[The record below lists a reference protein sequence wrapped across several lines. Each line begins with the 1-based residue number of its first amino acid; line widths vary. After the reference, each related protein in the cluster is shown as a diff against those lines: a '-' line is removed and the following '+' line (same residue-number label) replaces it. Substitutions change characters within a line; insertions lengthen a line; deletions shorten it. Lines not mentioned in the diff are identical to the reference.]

1 MRKDLFWMLP
11 LWAVGTAVSAQTT
24 AISGKVVDENG
35 VELPGVNVS
44 VKGTQVGTLTD
55 VNGSFSLDNVPG
67 GEKAVLLFSYVGYM
81 TQEVKVGNERYLRV
95 KLLENAEQLDEVVV
109 LGYGSQTRASLTGAV
124 SQIDS
129 KVIGIQNVSTVSK
142 ALEGS
147 IPGLQVAAADGQP
160 GVDMGIRVRGV
171 SSATGNNASALIV
184 IDGVPAQ
191 NENPLSNMNPQ
202 DIASV
207 TVLKDAASTA
217 MYGSRGA
224 NGVVLITTKKGQ
236 SGKTRISFDARWGWN
251 SIGSFNTS
259 GMTSAADY
267 YTYVWRSIYNSYR
280 YGVNGTG
287 RPGVDENGVP
297 YTNVSNPNHT
307 HEEAAAFASAHLFNY
322 NSGAGDSET
331 NFYRNGLG
339 NWMAYNVPGAIYT
352 PDGGSGTLASATM
365 SGQYLVGLDG
375 RINPN
380 AQFLY
385 GDEDT
390 YADAL
395 LNTAFRQE
403 YNISASGGNDKINYY
418 TSLGYLDDPS
428 YIRSSAFERFSGR
441 ANVDAKLFKWLKI
454 GANVGYTRTT
464 TNAMSTKWGRNPG
477 VATGNVMLYVNGHLP
492 TMSIWAREANGDGSI
507 GGIIYENGERKE
519 AGVEGTSYSPL
530 GSTAGNQLGRD
541 VLFEIDE
548 NKN

>member
-1 MRKDLFWMLP
+1 MFDTLTIDMNTKIFLPFLILFLTAFGAQAQHRRGHHRP
-11 LWAVGTAVSAQTT
+11 HGIELSGRITSTDHEIIDFASVYLKGTSHGAYVDTGGRYRFRAPAGTYTLTVSAIGYETIEKEIT
-24 AISGKVVDENG
+24 LRRGENF
-35 VELPGVNVS
+35 V
-44 VKGTQVGTLTD
+44 QDFTLR
-55 VNGSFSLDNVPG
+55 P
-67 GEKAVLLFSYVGYM
+67 EH
-81 TQEVKVGNERYLRV
+81 R
-95 KLLENAEQLDEVVV
+95 QLDEVVV

-267 YTYVWRSIYNSYR
+267 
-280 YGVNGTG
+280 
-287 RPGVDENGVP
+287 
-297 YTNVSNPNHT
+297 
-307 HEEAAAFASAHLFNY
+307 
-322 NSGAGDSET
+322 
-331 NFYRNGLG
+331 
-339 NWMAYNVPGAIYT
+339 
-352 PDGGSGTLASATM
+352 
-365 SGQYLVGLDG
+365 
-375 RINPN
+375 
-380 AQFLY
+380 
-385 GDEDT
+385 
-390 YADAL
+390 
-395 LNTAFRQE
+395 
-403 YNISASGGNDKINYY
+403 
-418 TSLGYLDDPS
+418 
-428 YIRSSAFERFSGR
+428 
-441 ANVDAKLFKWLKI
+441 
-454 GANVGYTRTT
+454 
-464 TNAMSTKWGRNPG
+464 
-477 VATGNVMLYVNGHLP
+477 
-492 TMSIWAREANGDGSI
+492 
-507 GGIIYENGERKE
+507 
-519 AGVEGTSYSPL
+519 
-530 GSTAGNQLGRD
+530 
-541 VLFEIDE
+541 
-548 NKN
+548 

>member
-129 KVIGIQNVSTVSK
+129 KVIGIQNVSTVFK

-236 SGKTRISFDARWGWN
+236 SGKTRISFDAR
-251 SIGSFNTS
+251 
-259 GMTSAADY
+259 
-267 YTYVWRSIYNSYR
+267 
-280 YGVNGTG
+280 
-287 RPGVDENGVP
+287 
-297 YTNVSNPNHT
+297 
-307 HEEAAAFASAHLFNY
+307 
-322 NSGAGDSET
+322 
-331 NFYRNGLG
+331 
-339 NWMAYNVPGAIYT
+339 
-352 PDGGSGTLASATM
+352 
-365 SGQYLVGLDG
+365 
-375 RINPN
+375 
-380 AQFLY
+380 
-385 GDEDT
+385 
-390 YADAL
+390 
-395 LNTAFRQE
+395 
-403 YNISASGGNDKINYY
+403 
-418 TSLGYLDDPS
+418 
-428 YIRSSAFERFSGR
+428 
-441 ANVDAKLFKWLKI
+441 
-454 GANVGYTRTT
+454 
-464 TNAMSTKWGRNPG
+464 
-477 VATGNVMLYVNGHLP
+477 
-492 TMSIWAREANGDGSI
+492 
-507 GGIIYENGERKE
+507 
-519 AGVEGTSYSPL
+519 
-530 GSTAGNQLGRD
+530 
-541 VLFEIDE
+541 
-548 NKN
+548 